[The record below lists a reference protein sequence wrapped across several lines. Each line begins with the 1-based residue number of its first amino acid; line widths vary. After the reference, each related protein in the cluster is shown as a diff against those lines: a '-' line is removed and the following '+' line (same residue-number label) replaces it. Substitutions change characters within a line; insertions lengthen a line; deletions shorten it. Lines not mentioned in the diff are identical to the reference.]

1 MLSKRIK
8 ANIVFTNNLQMKY
21 AKKTILY
28 IFLFTNLSVGAEV
41 FEQKQ
46 LTLETQENKGFYE
59 ALGFKE
65 STNNPYATNNEGAIG
80 KYQILERTLKDL
92 GYNWVTL
99 ETFRKDPNIF
109 PEQLQ
114 LEALNKKIIGDIKF
128 LQYQWFRK
136 DSSINYL
143 SYVGD
148 SINGIKITL
157 AGLIASCHI
166 GGTMGTIRW
175 IDSKGIRNPGD
186 TNRSTIGA
194 YMKEFSHYNFDLSC
208 LKDYGK
214 GLTLSTKQSK
224 SYTTV
229 LRLKDT
235 ATVMILPCLV
245 TLNQSTGTIRQQSD
259 LTRSTSE
266 YKQLYLS
273 TIELYSTLEVQH
285 QRGMGIL
292 MLLGL
297 GRLNG
302 TTLADGLELSQVL
315 QAVSEW
321 HSKVIDY
328 FNSTLNRFGMLL
340 GMLRFAI
347 CSLNLAL

>member
-1 MLSKRIK
+1 
-8 ANIVFTNNLQMKY
+8 MKY
-21 AKKTILY
+21 AKKTVLY
-28 IFLFTNLSVGAEV
+28 ILLFTNLSVGAEV

-46 LTLETQENKGFYE
+46 LTLARRDNVDFYE
-59 ALGFKE
+59 ALAFKE
-65 STNNPYATNNEGAIG
+65 STNNPEATNNEGAIG
-80 KYQILERTLKDL
+80 KYQILERTLKGL
-92 GYNWVTL
+92 GYGWVTL

-114 LEALNKKIIGDIKF
+114 LEALNSKIIGDIKL

-148 SINGIKITL
+148 SINGVKITL

-175 IDSKGIRNPGD
+175 IDSKGVKNPGD

-194 YMKEFSHYNFDLSC
+194 YMKEFSQYNFDLSC

-214 GLTLSTKQSK
+214 GLTLATKQSK
-224 SYTTV
+224 SSIMV
-229 LRLKDT
+229 PRLKDT
-235 ATVMILPCLV
+235 GTAMILRCHV
-245 TLNQSTGTIRQQSD
+245 TLNHNTDTSQRLLG
-259 LTRSTSE
+259 LMKSTSE
-266 YKQLYLS
+266 YKLHYQN

-285 QRGMGIL
+285 QSGMGIL

-297 GRLNG
+297 GKLNG
-302 TTLADGLELSQVL
+302 TILVDGLELLQVRQVVL
-315 QAVSEW
+315 EW
-321 HSKVIDY
+321 HTKVIDF
-328 FNSTLNRFGMLL
+328 FNSTLSHFGMLL
-340 GMLRFAI
+340 GMLKFAI
-347 CSLNLAL
+347 CSLHLAL